1 MKVDL
6 IIGKT
11 NLDCFE
17 KVVDILK
24 ERDRSL
30 NHIIITP
37 DRNALNVEEM
47 VIDMLGE
54 ECMADFSVSTFSR
67 FANNVIKKSNN
78 GLDRKILSKS
88 ACVSIIKN
96 IVMNNKDSLLYYKN
110 SIELAGF
117 CSEIYETL
125 CMFKSC
131 NVLPGAT
138 AALIPSVRAHLW
150 SVFCEQALF

>member
-17 KVVDILK
+17 KVVDILR

-47 VIDMLGE
+47 IIDMLGE

-96 IVMNNKDSLLYYKN
+96 IIVVFLGYPITWTLSALMLYIYYKKAN
-110 SIELAGF
+110 WI
-117 CSEIYETL
+117 
-125 CMFKSC
+125 
-131 NVLPGAT
+131 NP
-138 AALIPSVRAHLW
+138 
-150 SVFCEQALF
+150 